1 MGQLFETVMMICF
14 GISWPASVY
23 KSWTSRKTGGKS
35 LLFLCLIDFG
45 YLIGLMGKILYNPG
59 YVIAV
64 YCVNMTFVTTDIVLY
79 FRNRRLEWQTNARS
93 A

>member
-1 MGQLFETVMMICF
+1 MGQLFETIMMICF
-14 GISWPASVY
+14 GASWPASVY

-45 YLIGLMGKILYNPG
+45 YLVGLVGKILYNPG

-64 YCVNMTFVTTDIVLY
+64 YCINITFVTTDIVLY
-79 FRNRRLEWQTNARS
+79 FRNRRLEQRNNAKP